1 MFVPM
6 YSNVHTENTKI
17 KPYVITDFSP
27 KRKEEFFKTHSPTWL
42 SGMGQ
47 VSHFV
52 STFVYYVQ
60 KKEHTVTAAAGTVH
74 KRFHSIC

>member
-27 KRKEEFFKTHSPTWL
+27 KRKEEFFKTHSPT
-42 SGMGQ
+42 
-47 VSHFV
+47 
-52 STFVYYVQ
+52 
-60 KKEHTVTAAAGTVH
+60 
-74 KRFHSIC
+74 